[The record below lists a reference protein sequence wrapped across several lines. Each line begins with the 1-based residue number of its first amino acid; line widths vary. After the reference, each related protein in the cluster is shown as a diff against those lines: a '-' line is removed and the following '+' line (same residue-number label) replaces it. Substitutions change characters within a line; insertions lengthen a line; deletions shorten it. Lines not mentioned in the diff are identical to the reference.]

1 MWILGIRHNVQ
12 PSELCAL
19 ANGTAKHITPL
30 LLVLVH
36 NVHIQASNRGI
47 IAYYPTKCC
56 RAIGVMNLHIW
67 CMIADASASA
77 IRLMLMCLATRLLEI
92 HLFVS

>member
-19 ANGTAKHITPL
+19 ANGTANHIIPL
-30 LLVLVH
+30 LLVMLR
-36 NVHIQASNRGI
+36 NVHIQASNGWI
-47 IAYYPTKCC
+47 IAYDPTKCC
-56 RAIGVMNLHIW
+56 GAIGVMNIHIW
-67 CMIADASASA
+67 SMIAYASASA